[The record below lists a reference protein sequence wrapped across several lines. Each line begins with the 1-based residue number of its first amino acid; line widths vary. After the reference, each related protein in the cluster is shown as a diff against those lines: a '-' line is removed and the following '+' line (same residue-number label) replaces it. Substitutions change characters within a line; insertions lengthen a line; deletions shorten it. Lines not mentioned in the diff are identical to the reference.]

1 MRILGI
7 DTSGKTASVAIL
19 DTEKKILLGEH
30 SIYTARTHS
39 QVILP
44 VCKNLLA
51 ECSLEIR
58 DIDGFAVA
66 VGPGSYTGLRIGIA
80 AVQGMAM
87 VNQTPCAG
95 VSTLAAL
102 ASRAGAGNILALM
115 HAREDLFYYGI
126 YNLKNKIIPAGMLA
140 DHAEILNIL
149 KNYSGHMTLTG
160 DGAALFMQNYAEEIP
175 DSLEISLTPAA
186 LRLQSA
192 AGVCTCAAY
201 TGFGTPADLM
211 ACYLQ
216 AVQIQK
222 KKTDK

>member
-39 QVILP
+39 QVIMP
-44 VCKNLLA
+44 MCKNLLSD
-51 ECSLEIR
+51 CNMTVQ
-58 DIDGFAVA
+58 DVDGFAVS
-66 VGPGSYTGLRIGIA
+66 VGPGSYTGIRIGIA

-95 VSTLAAL
+95 ISTLAAL
-102 ASRAGAGNILALM
+102 ASRVGSGNVLALI

-126 YNLKNKIIPAGMLA
+126 YDFASRIIPAGTLA

-149 KNYSGHMTLTG
+149 ENYAGRMTLTG
-160 DGAALFMQNYAEEIP
+160 DGAELFIQNYANKIP
-175 DSLEISLTPAA
+175 DSLEISLTPPA

-192 AGVCTCAAY
+192 AGICTCAEY
-201 TGFGTPADLM
+201 IGFGTSADLT
-211 ACYLQ
+211 ANYLQ

-222 KKTDK
+222 RKGEK

>member
-39 QVILP
+39 QVIMP
-44 VCKNLLA
+44 MCKDLLSA
-51 ECSLEIR
+51 CNMTVQ
-58 DIDGFAVA
+58 DVDGFAVS
-66 VGPGSYTGLRIGIA
+66 VGPGSYTGLRISIA

-87 VNQTPCAG
+87 VNQTTCAG

-102 ASRAGAGNILALM
+102 ASRAGGGNILALI

-126 YNLKNKIIPAGMLA
+126 YDFANRIIPAGKLA
-140 DHAEILNIL
+140 DHAEILKIL
-149 KNYSGHMTLTG
+149 GNYAGHMTLTG
-160 DGAALFMQNYAEEIP
+160 DGAELFMQNYAEEIP
-175 DSLEISLTPAA
+175 DSLEISLTPPA

-192 AGVCTCAAY
+192 AGICTCAEY
-201 TGFGTPADLM
+201 IGFGTPADLT
-211 ACYLQ
+211 ANYLQ

-222 KKTDK
+222 KKSDQ

>member
-39 QVILP
+39 QVIMP
-44 VCKNLLA
+44 MCKDLLSA
-51 ECSLEIR
+51 CNMTVQ
-58 DIDGFAVA
+58 DVDGFAVS

-102 ASRAGAGNILALM
+102 AARAGTGNILALI

-126 YNLKNKIIPAGMLA
+126 YNFANRIIPAGTLA
-140 DHAEILNIL
+140 NHAEILEIL
-149 KNYSGHMTLTG
+149 KSYAGHMTLTG
-160 DGAALFMQNYAEEIP
+160 DGAELFMQNYAEMIP
-175 DSLEISLTPAA
+175 DALEVSLVPAV

-192 AGVCTCAAY
+192 AGICTCAEY
-201 TGFGTPADLM
+201 VGFGTPADLT
-211 ACYLQ
+211 ANYLQ

-222 KKTDK
+222 KKGEK

>member
-19 DTEKKILLGEH
+19 DTEKKVLLGEH

-39 QVILP
+39 QVIMP
-44 VCKNLLA
+44 ICKDLLC
-51 ECSLEIR
+51 ECNMTVQ
-58 DIDGFAVA
+58 DVDGFAVS
-66 VGPGSYTGLRIGIA
+66 VGPGSYTGIRIGIA

-95 VSTLAAL
+95 ISTLASL
-102 ASRAGAGNILALM
+102 ASRAGSGNVLALI

-126 YNLKNKIIPAGMLA
+126 YNFANRIIPAGTLA
-140 DHAEILNIL
+140 DRAEILNIL
-149 KNYSGHMTLTG
+149 GDYAGQMTLTG
-160 DGAALFMQNYAEEIP
+160 DGAELFLQDYAEKIP
-175 DSLEISLTPAA
+175 DFLEISLTPPA

-192 AGVCTCAAY
+192 AGICTCAAI
-201 TGFGTPADLM
+201 TGFGTPADLT
-211 ACYLQ
+211 ANYLQ